1 MSIDIIT
8 IIYICGGASV
18 NLSGYMMYFQK
29 IERLKGELHLLD
41 AESKPKNKHT
51 FFVDSKKEG
60 KYKRLVDLINLVSAW
75 KCVSAV
81 HTNYPFPLALL
92 VLRLPEKLFFFF
104 SFSAVI

>member
-81 HTNYPFPLALL
+81 HKNYPFPLVLS
-92 VLRLPEKLFFFF
+92 VLRLPEKLFLF
-104 SFSAVI
+104 SLSAVI